1 MEQQLEATTN
11 NNDNNLF
18 RPAKARPFAPTPS
31 PSVRSYNRLQ
41 KTTQAFDNCGSRF
54 SPSYAKHARC
64 MEFYQTPPRNRN
76 RPGRRNRTPDSS
88 LMMMPSSK
96 APSYLDRIEESRHS
110 DCDSQSPHNCK
121 VPLHLKFEQISSTE
135 DTSAGMGLIREN
147 PLDRIE
153 CTREHDD
160 ANKSKLEPRQPKTAQ
175 THFIRQGRDR
185 ILSVRHP
192 NQMQTQ
198 NVHQIHRKQSRLAPS
213 EASASVSP
221 SNSDSKQSRSIH
233 YQDFQTLRLKYQKY
247 IQNLVAQTD
256 NAEQQ
261 STIDTND
268 NSSEPIVVV
277 KSRGLS
283 NREIQTGNY
292 SVLDIPLESSRT
304 LALYETN
311 TMPNETGLDVKAH
324 VFQFDA
330 VFSERDSFGDFYS
343 HTVQPCVDSARKG
356 GLGVILLCGS
366 DDFGKDTTA
375 SGIEKKLASD
385 FFCDWN
391 SKPSE
396 DSLVV
401 THIGLG
407 TNHSDTYIDLL
418 SPMEQHSVEVTKSKD
433 ETYNIEGATEVTISS
448 SSELVHVWN
457 TVQQNI
463 SLEQMLRGEARRSL
477 YSICRIV
484 IPAKTKNKS
493 PGTLYLV
500 RCPEGDQVCT
510 DNTTKGVNEEEKNCT
525 KPTNP
530 LASLMEMIRT
540 IDEKDESIYHQ
551 SSCLFTKLIGQSVL
565 AARKELAATRVS
577 VVACVSPC
585 SDDTEDTLS
594 TMLASRQ
601 YMTSRKAKTSDSKSK
616 KPTTSSKAHNTK
628 DDGNASQS
636 ISSSESLVLPRQW
649 SPTQL
654 CKWMQRKHFVSEQED
669 WFEEKQLS
677 GKTIMAMNKEQL
689 QNCFS
694 SDHQTNGGNPKKLFD
709 ALRAENDRIARLKV
723 KQKFARQKA
732 TQRHYHK

>member
-1 MEQQLEATTN
+1 MEQLEATTN
-11 NNDNNLF
+11 NDDNNLF
-18 RPAKARPFAPTPS
+18 RPTKARPFAPIPS

-64 MEFYQTPPRNRN
+64 MEFYRTPPRNRN

-88 LMMMPSSK
+88 LMLQPSSK

-110 DCDSQSPHNCK
+110 DCDSHSHNNCK
-121 VPLHLKFEQISSTE
+121 LPLHLKFEQISSTE
-135 DTSAGMGLIREN
+135 DTSTRMGSRRED

-153 CTREHDD
+153 CTREYDD
-160 ANKSKLEPRQPKTAQ
+160 ASKSKLEARQSKTAQ
-175 THFIRQGRDR
+175 THSIRNDRDR

-192 NQMQTQ
+192 NQLQTQ
-198 NVHQIHRKQSRLAPS
+198 NVHQIHRKQSHRAPS

-221 SNSDSKQSRSIH
+221 SNSDSKRSRSLH

-256 NAEQQ
+256 SAEQQ
-261 STIDTND
+261 PTIDTND
-268 NSSEPIVVV
+268 NSPEPIVVV
-277 KSRGLS
+277 KSRGLLD
-283 NREIQTGNY
+283 REIQTGNY

-304 LALYETN
+304 LALYETD
-311 TMPNETGLDVKAH
+311 TMPDESGLDVKAH

-343 HTVQPCVDSARKG
+343 HTVQPCVDSAKKG

-366 DDFGKDTTA
+366 DDFGKDSTA

-385 FFCDWN
+385 FFCDWD
-391 SKPSE
+391 SKPS
-396 DSLVV
+396 DDPIIV

-418 SPMEQHSVEVTKSKD
+418 SPMEQHSVEVTESQD
-433 ETYNIEGATEVTISS
+433 GTCNLQGATEETISS
-448 SSELVHVWN
+448 SSELLHVWN

-463 SLEQMLRGEARRSL
+463 SLEHILRGEAQRAF

-484 IPAKTKNKS
+484 IPTKTKDKS

-510 DNTTKGVNEEEKNCT
+510 DNTTKGGNEEKKNCT

-540 IDEKDESIYHQ
+540 IDEKDESIYNQ
-551 SSCLFTKLIGQSVL
+551 PSCLLTKLIGQAVL
-565 AARKELAATRVS
+565 AARKELAETRVS
-577 VVACVSPC
+577 LVACVSPC

-601 YMTSRKAKTSDSKSK
+601 YMTSRKAKASNSKSK
-616 KPTTSSKAHNTK
+616 KATTSSKAHNTR
-628 DDGNASQS
+628 DEIHASQS

-677 GKTIMAMNKEQL
+677 GKTVMAMNKEQL
-689 QNCFS
+689 QNCFTT
-694 SDHQTNGGNPKKLFD
+694 DHQTNGGNPKKLFD